1 MANTFAPFGF
11 SQTGGAP
18 GAAPNAEQ
26 VEYPISY
33 SDTTKIFAGDPVQLT
48 VDGYIEQWDAGTT
61 VDRLFGVFVGCK
73 YLSVSQSKVV
83 WSAYWPGSDAV
94 QGSVYGYLV
103 PCTPGTA
110 PRFVVQ
116 TASSNTG
123 VTPNAAVT
131 QSDVGRNADVALGT
145 GSTYTGRSGA
155 YLDTNSFNTTN
166 TLPFRIIGLYQGV
179 GNGSDATSAYNWV
192 IVEANT
198 LKTVGLA
205 AS

>member
-1 MANTFAPFGF
+1 MANTFAPFGL

-26 VEYPISY
+26 AEYPISY
-33 SDTTKIFAGDPVQLT
+33 SDTTKIYSGDPVQIT

-83 WSAYWPGSDAV
+83 WSAYWPGADAV
-94 QGSVYGYLV
+94 SGSVYGYVV
-103 PCTPGTA
+103 PCTPGTT

-116 TASSNTG
+116 TGTSNSG
-123 VTPNAAVT
+123 SFPLVAVT
-131 QSDVGRNADVALGT
+131 QAYVGTNADVALGT

-155 YLDTNSFNTTN
+155 YLDIATFNTTN

-179 GNGSDATSAYNWV
+179 GNGSDATTAYNWV

-198 LKTVGLA
+198 MKTVGLTT
-205 AS
+205 